1 MDLNIKVTKPVVV
14 LMVGITLAKVV
25 LDHVLRRVMP

>member
-14 LMVGITLAKVV
+14 LVVGITMAKVV
-25 LDHVLRRVMP
+25 LEVVLRRVLP